1 MRHEEGG
8 FSAGSVLLS
17 FLLGGM
23 VGAGLALLLA
33 PQSGV
38 ETRRKIREL
47 TEEVKEKEEV
57 KEEVEEIVEPKAE
70 EKIEEKGGKVFT
82 NALPQRVIIS
92 DDKIVGIEVL
102 MELQKNYPGVGAIM
116 LSTLTAE
123 CSQMTYKIVSR
134 SCWISLI

>member
-33 PQSGV
+33 PQSGA

-47 TEEVKEKEEV
+47 TEDVKEKASDYV
-57 KEEVEEIVEPKAE
+57 QQTKEKVTSTIGKGKEIFE
-70 EKIEEKGGKVFT
+70 EKKSAITSAFEAGKE
-82 NALPQRVIIS
+82 AYER
-92 DDKIVGIEVL
+92 EVH
-102 MELQKNYPGVGAIM
+102 K
-116 LSTLTAE
+116 
-123 CSQMTYKIVSR
+123 
-134 SCWISLI
+134 